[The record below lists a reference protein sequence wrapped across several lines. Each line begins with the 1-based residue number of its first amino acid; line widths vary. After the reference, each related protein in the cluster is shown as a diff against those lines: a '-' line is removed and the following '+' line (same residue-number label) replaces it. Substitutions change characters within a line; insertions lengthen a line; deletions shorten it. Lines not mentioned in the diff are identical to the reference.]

1 MKQSSGSRG
10 EGRGLSGVVAGV
22 SQWSWQE
29 REAGGLRLGTCPR
42 TNRWTRT
49 DERYAWRSRGAMRLD
64 RNTVPRFGLRGVSST
79 ADGPYQILKL
89 AGVSLLENNSS

>member
-1 MKQSSGSRG
+1 M
-10 EGRGLSGVVAGV
+10 
-22 SQWSWQE
+22 
-29 REAGGLRLGTCPR
+29 RLGTCPR

-49 DERYAWRSRGAMRLD
+49 YERYAWSSRGAMRLD

-89 AGVSLLENNSS
+89 AGVCLSLKTTLVESLSMYLKPQPLVQEEVVGCTGTRY